1 MNVIQF
7 FDFDSETHTQIIGIS
22 GEGVNT
28 DPMVYFRSNAN
39 NKLAFAV
46 VKDGPNLHFLHC
58 S

>member
-1 MNVIQF
+1 MNGIQF

-22 GEGVNT
+22 GEGDNT
-28 DPMVYFRSNAN
+28 DPGVYFRSNAN

-46 VKDGPNLHFLHC
+46 VPDGPNLHFLHR